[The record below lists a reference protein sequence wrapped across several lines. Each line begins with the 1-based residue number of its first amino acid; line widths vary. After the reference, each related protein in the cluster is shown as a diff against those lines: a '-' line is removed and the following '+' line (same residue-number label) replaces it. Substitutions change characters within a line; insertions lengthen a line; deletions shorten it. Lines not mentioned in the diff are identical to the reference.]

1 VKNHKIGKNSK
12 MTKAR
17 EKNSTDLNK
26 AREKICTDLKSL
38 EF

>member
-1 VKNHKIGKNSK
+1 

-38 EF
+38 EFQNFLVFA